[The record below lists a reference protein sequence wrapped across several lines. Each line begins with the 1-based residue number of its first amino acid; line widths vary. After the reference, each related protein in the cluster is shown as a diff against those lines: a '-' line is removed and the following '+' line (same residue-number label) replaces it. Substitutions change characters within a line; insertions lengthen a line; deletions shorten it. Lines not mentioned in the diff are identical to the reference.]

1 MKYSKNENVH
11 IIQTLYVGFEHIPK
25 SDKTVELDIE
35 PFLAGSG
42 GGILFAQLLVAKTVM
57 LITLK
62 YIKIL
67 IK

>member
-11 IIQTLYVGFEHIPK
+11 NIIQNLYVGFEHIPK
-25 SDKTVELDIE
+25 SDNTVELDIE
-35 PFLAGSG
+35 PVFAASG
-42 GGILFAQLLVAKTVM
+42 ATFCTIAVAKTVM

-62 YIKIL
+62 HIKRL